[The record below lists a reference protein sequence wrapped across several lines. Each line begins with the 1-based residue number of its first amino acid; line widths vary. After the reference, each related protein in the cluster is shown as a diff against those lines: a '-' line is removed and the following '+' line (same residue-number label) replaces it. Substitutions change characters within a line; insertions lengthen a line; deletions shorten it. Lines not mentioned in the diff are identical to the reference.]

1 MKNQI
6 RQILKTCIR
15 DIRETRSNR
24 SVPCLMGCGFTIAI
38 KGRTQTIQ
46 KNDQGYSFFG
56 MWNRG
61 AIYWKQETAIA
72 GMNELQGSVPFD
84 LEVIHYNEIR
94 DRTKKPPVKWFARYS
109 KAEPSPTPPPRRGF
123 NSRATPTMKLTEM
136 INTVVQIV

>member
-24 SVPCLMGCGFTIAI
+24 SVPCLMGEGFTIAI
-38 KGRTQTIQ
+38 KGRSQTIQ

-72 GMNELQGSVPFD
+72 GMNELQGSVPFE
-84 LEVIHYNEIR
+84 LEVIHYNQIR
-94 DRTKKPPVKWFARYS
+94 DRHEENAREMVCS
-109 KAEPSPTPPPRRGF
+109 LFK
-123 NSRATPTMKLTEM
+123 SRNLA
-136 INTVVQIV
+136 